1 MKIQQFRYIIGVAN
15 NDLNISKTAELFF
28 TSQPGVSKQIGMLE
42 DELKVKI
49 FERHGKML
57 TGITPIG
64 KIILELAEEIA
75 DKLESIKS
83 VAQEYV
89 DDSIGSLTIATT
101 HCQAR
106 YVLPSSILT
115 FKRKFSKVSLHMQ
128 QCTPTQI
135 CEAASKGTADLAIA
149 SEGTELYD
157 NLIVIPC
164 YRWNRS
170 VVVRSDHPLATSAP
184 LTLKS
189 LSQYPIVTY
198 IKGFTGR
205 QQFDNAFENEGLTPD
220 IVFTASD
227 TDIIKT
233 YVRMELG
240 IGVIASVAY
249 DADVDSDL
257 VAIDAS
263 HLFEPSVIK
272 IALKRGVTIRN
283 YVYEFIKIFSPHLT
297 DSIINQAV
305 NAKSNAEIDELF
317 SDINIPLL
325 N

>member
-42 DELKVKI
+42 AELNVKI

-57 TGITPIG
+57 TGITPVG
-64 KIILELAEEIA
+64 KIILGLAEEIT
-75 DKLESIKS
+75 DKLENIKS

-89 DDSIGSLTIATT
+89 DDAIGSLTIATT

-106 YVLPSSILT
+106 YALPNAILT
-115 FKRKFSKVSLHMQ
+115 FKKKFSKVSLHMQ

-135 CEAASKGTADLAIA
+135 SESASNGMVDLAIA
-149 SEGTELYD
+149 TEGMELYD
-157 NLIVIPC
+157 NLIVMPC
-164 YRWNRS
+164 YRWNRT
-170 VVVRSDHPLATSAP
+170 VVVRSDHPLAASTA
-184 LTLKS
+184 LTLKQ

-198 IKGFTGR
+198 IRGFTGR
-205 QQFDNAFENEGLTPD
+205 QQFDNAFDNEGLTPE

-227 TDIIKT
+227 ADTIKT
-233 YVRMELG
+233 YVRMDLG

-249 DADVDSDL
+249 DSDADSDL

-263 HLFEPSVIK
+263 HLFEPGVTK
-272 IALKRGVTIRN
+272 IALKRGVTVRN

-297 DSIINQAV
+297 DSIINQSV
-305 NAKSNAEIDELF
+305 NAKSNAEIEELF
-317 SDINIPLL
+317 SDIDIPLY
-325 N
+325 